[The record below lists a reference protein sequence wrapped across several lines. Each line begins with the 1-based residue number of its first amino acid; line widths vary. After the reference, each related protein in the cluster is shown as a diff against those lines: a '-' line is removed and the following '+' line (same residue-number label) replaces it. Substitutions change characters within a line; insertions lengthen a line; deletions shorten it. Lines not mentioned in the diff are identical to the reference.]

1 MDEAGT
7 RHWSGTE
14 GWPLLGDFCPWTN
27 GAWGLGGSS
36 WDCSPC
42 FSTRHGQRTISS
54 IKTLTDQ
61 GIPVT
66 EAIYKSSSATR
77 GPHGTSNL
85 VRLLVTGLLS
95 VLVSCAIG
103 LMWVR
108 SHPVPRMVRVD
119 VGSLYEEQKKTLSAR
134 LKPGMTE
141 EEEGDFQGGDRLRYA
156 R

>member
-1 MDEAGT
+1 MNPG
-7 RHWSGTE
+7 
-14 GWPLLGDFCPWTN
+14 
-27 GAWGLGGSS
+27 
-36 WDCSPC
+36 
-42 FSTRHGQRTISS
+42 
-54 IKTLTDQ
+54 
-61 GIPVT
+61 
-66 EAIYKSSSATR
+66 
-77 GPHGTSNL
+77 L

-141 EEEGDFQGGDRLRYA
+141 EEQKAIFKAATDYGKRVDEALSSAARECQCAVLNTAAIVSLPDSGESGIPDATDRVRQILA
-156 R
+156 QK

>member
-1 MDEAGT
+1 MN
-7 RHWSGTE
+7 
-14 GWPLLGDFCPWTN
+14 L
-27 GAWGLGGSS
+27 
-36 WDCSPC
+36 
-42 FSTRHGQRTISS
+42 
-54 IKTLTDQ
+54 
-61 GIPVT
+61 
-66 EAIYKSSSATR
+66 
-77 GPHGTSNL
+77 NL

-141 EEEGDFQGGDRLRYA
+141 EEQKAIFKAATDYGKRVDEALSGAARECKCAVLNTAAIVRLPDSGESGIPDATDRVRQILGQN
-156 R
+156 